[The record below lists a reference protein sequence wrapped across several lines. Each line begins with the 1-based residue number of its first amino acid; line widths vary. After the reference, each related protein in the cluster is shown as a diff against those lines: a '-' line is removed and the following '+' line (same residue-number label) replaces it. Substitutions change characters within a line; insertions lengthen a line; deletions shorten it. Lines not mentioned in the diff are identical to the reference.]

1 MTVAT
6 ASCHQMEYHGV
17 YKESDT
23 NCHISDVQHY
33 CAIHHK
39 TKLFQMPD
47 RIVNLDKGD
56 NRVTI
61 PVFFR
66 QVNYR
71 DMLSTWIN
79 FWN

>member
-1 MTVAT
+1 
-6 ASCHQMEYHGV
+6 
-17 YKESDT
+17 
-23 NCHISDVQHY
+23 
-33 CAIHHK
+33 
-39 TKLFQMPD
+39 MPD
-47 RIVNLDKGD
+47 RILNLDKAG

-71 DMLSTWIN
+71 DMLSTWID

>member
-1 MTVAT
+1 MAVAT
-6 ASCHQMEYHGV
+6 VGCDQIAYHDV

-23 NCHISDVQHY
+23 HRHISDVQHY

-39 TKLFQMPD
+39 TEFFQMPD

-66 QVNYR
+66 QVN
-71 DMLSTWIN
+71 
-79 FWN
+79 